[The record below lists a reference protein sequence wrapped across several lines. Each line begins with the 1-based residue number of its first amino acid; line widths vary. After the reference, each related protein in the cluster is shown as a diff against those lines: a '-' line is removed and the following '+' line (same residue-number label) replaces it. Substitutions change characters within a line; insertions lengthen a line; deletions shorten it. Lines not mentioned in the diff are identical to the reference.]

1 MTRAPESARVSRV
14 LVVDDDPV
22 IRLLACQAL
31 AAIGMTP
38 VEADNGQDA
47 LDAVESSPPDL
58 VILVV
63 ELPGRDGLE
72 ICAELREL
80 PASRDLPIL
89 IITGREDSEVID
101 RAFRAG
107 ATDFIGKPIDWQLL
121 QHRVRFLMR
130 ARGPS
135 PS

>member
-1 MTRAPESARVSRV
+1 MTRLPESAPVSRV

-22 IRLLACQAL
+22 IRLLACEAL

-38 VEADNGQDA
+38 MEADNGQNA
-47 LDAVESSPPDL
+47 LDAIESCPPDL
-58 VILVV
+58 VILDVG
-63 ELPGRDGLE
+63 LPGRDGLE

-80 PASRDLPIL
+80 PASRDIPVL
-89 IITGREDSEVID
+89 IITGREDSKLWD
-101 RAFRAG
+101 RAFQAG

>member
-1 MTRAPESARVSRV
+1 M
-14 LVVDDDPV
+14 
-22 IRLLACQAL
+22 
-31 AAIGMTP
+31 
-38 VEADNGQDA
+38 EADNGQNA
-47 LDAVESSPPDL
+47 LDAIESCPPDL
-58 VILVV
+58 VILDVG
-63 ELPGRDGLE
+63 LPGRDGLE

-80 PASRDLPIL
+80 PACRDIPVL
-89 IITGREDSEVID
+89 IITGREDSKLWD
-101 RAFRAG
+101 RAFQAG

>member
-1 MTRAPESARVSRV
+1 MPRAPESSRGSCV
-14 LVVDDDPV
+14 LIVDDDPL

-38 VEADNGQDA
+38 LEAENGQDA
-47 LDAVESSPPDL
+47 LAAVESSPPDMVNL
-58 VILVV
+58 DV

-72 ICAELREL
+72 ICAELRALPAGREL
-80 PASRDLPIL
+80 PVL
-89 IITGREDSEVID
+89 IMTGRDDSEVID